1 MQCTSEV
8 ILVIDVQNNIDNYIL
23 LECLKNDSCFFQKKT
38 IKTVLTGLSV
48 NKKDNIATVKQQTS
62 RKQHFVKDEI
72 M

>member
-1 MQCTSEV
+1 LFLSE
-8 ILVIDVQNNIDNYIL
+8 
-23 LECLKNDSCFFQKKT
+23 KT

-48 NKKDNIATVKQQTS
+48 NKKDIIATVKQQKS